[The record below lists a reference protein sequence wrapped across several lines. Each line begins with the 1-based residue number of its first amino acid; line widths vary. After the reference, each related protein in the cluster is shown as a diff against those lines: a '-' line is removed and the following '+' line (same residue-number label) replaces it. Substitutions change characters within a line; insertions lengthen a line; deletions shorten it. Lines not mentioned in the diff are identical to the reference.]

1 MEQNFKNH
9 TRFSPPFHFVA
20 MPLTFVAI
28 GFSINEFTK
37 SQNVQHA
44 LIIVAFVLLLLTLL
58 ITRLYA
64 LGVQNRAIKT
74 AETLRYFML
83 SNKVLPSSL
92 KLEQIIALRFASDD
106 ELLSLTDRAVAENL
120 SSKDIKMAIK
130 NWRGD
135 YHRV

>member
-9 TRFSPPFHFVA
+9 TRFSLPFHFVA

-37 SQNVQHA
+37 SQDVQHA

-83 SNKVLPSSL
+83 TNKALPTSL
-92 KLEQIIALRFASDD
+92 KLEQIIALRFANDN
-106 ELLSLTDRAVAENL
+106 ELISLTDKAIAENL
-120 SSKDIKMAIK
+120 SAKEIKIAIK
-130 NWRGD
+130 NWKGD